1 MNIEVNRIK
10 HYSGQTSSPAATSS
24 PAPEIKKEVEIQ
36 NENEIISLPT
46 IEEIPQ
52 SPEIPEIPG
61 IPGSEP
67 NYEEI
72 TMPDQPIYE
81 NKKNISDHKLFGGG
95 RNGRNNE
102 KNQSMSFGTMLLFA
116 GMGAGLLSKLL

>member
-1 MNIEVNRIK
+1 MNIEVNRINGN
-10 HYSGQTSSPAATSS
+10 SVQTFSS
-24 PAPEIKKEVEIQ
+24 APEIEKETQTQTQTQ

-46 IEEIPQ
+46 IEEVPQ
-52 SPEIPEIPG
+52 SPEIPE

-72 TMPDQPIYE
+72 TMPDKPILE
-81 NKKNISDHKLFGGG
+81 NKKKDCSDHKLFGGG
-95 RNGRNNE
+95 RKNRNNE
-102 KNQSMSFGTMLLFA
+102 KNQSMNFGTMLLFA